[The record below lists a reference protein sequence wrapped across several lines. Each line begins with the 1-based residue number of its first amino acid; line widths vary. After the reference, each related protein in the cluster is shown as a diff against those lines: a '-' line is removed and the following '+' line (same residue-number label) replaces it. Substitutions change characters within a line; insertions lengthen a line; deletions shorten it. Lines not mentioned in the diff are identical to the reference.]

1 MENVNCKLLDWM
13 GTGKVVGEGKIAS
26 KDHMSKLH
34 HIPLGPDYW
43 KIAVTR
49 AIVEDTLLIRP
60 TSEFQVLGHAIR
72 RFIA

>member
-1 MENVNCKLLDWM
+1 M

-26 KDHMSKLH
+26 KDPLSKVY
-34 HIPLGPDYW
+34 HIPLGSDYW

-60 TSEFQVLGHAIR
+60 TFMFQVLGHAIGS
-72 RFIA
+72 FIAWPKSHVIFD